1 MLALLV
7 RGTSLDSDLSL
18 LEVLSFTD
26 FWLTF
31 HPLTRARFL
40 NVSVGSRFGS
50 LPISLLTLNNFT
62 DISMLRIHKLILYK
76 VGSITWW

>member
-18 LEVLSFTD
+18 LEILSFAD

-31 HPLTRARFL
+31 HPLTGARPL

-50 LPISLLTLNNFT
+50 LPISLLTL
-62 DISMLRIHKLILYK
+62 
-76 VGSITWW
+76 

>member
-18 LEVLSFTD
+18 LEILSFAD

-31 HPLTRARFL
+31 HPLTGARPL
-40 NVSVGSRFGS
+40 NVSVGSRLGF
-50 LPISLLTLNNFT
+50 LPISLLTL
-62 DISMLRIHKLILYK
+62 
-76 VGSITWW
+76 